1 MNVDTR
7 YWGDNMIRKF
17 VYYNYFE
24 SDTFASYLH
33 EMSLQGYHF
42 KGFGFG
48 LKFEKGEPKDIVYDA
63 YVFNKQ
69 KEGDQG
75 LNPNSED
82 FLGYCKEAGWQ
93 FIDANQRWIIFY
105 KVREDAVD
113 IATKEEKL
121 DNALAVRK
129 DDLKLS
135 AIILALVAGDIIH
148 TVLLRHDIFNFLDYK
163 NLTLEFGW
171 LLCILM
177 PFFQY
182 FYDRKIYQTLRSKY
196 ESTGELYLG
205 NPAKK
210 QMYFQPQALVYL
222 ICTIFISIVFLKSY
236 CGLLISIV
244 IGVAI
249 HWVLFL
255 LQRYFNRHYS
265 LAGTMAVMGIIVFI
279 FYVMMI
285 VLYRDEQVSLKAAST
300 DSFPLQLVDID
311 ADNKGITHGAFT
323 EQKGLFVEWTEY
335 VIAQG
340 DAAQE
345 VLSYTLYHSS
355 SPWLLHKQYL
365 YLSSG
370 MKATDVNAFW
380 KQKSAIAY
388 KEFDD
393 YVYVVDCGNQLIE
406 LKYSQEL
413 TQQQINTILRK
424 LVN

>member
-1 MNVDTR
+1 MNIDTR

-222 ICTIFISIVFLKSY
+222 ICTIFILS
-236 CGLLISIV
+236 LIHISEPT
-244 IGVAI
+244 
-249 HWVLFL
+249 
-255 LQRYFNRHYS
+255 R
-265 LAGTMAVMGIIVFI
+265 
-279 FYVMMI
+279 
-285 VLYRDEQVSLKAAST
+285 
-300 DSFPLQLVDID
+300 P
-311 ADNKGITHGAFT
+311 
-323 EQKGLFVEWTEY
+323 
-335 VIAQG
+335 
-340 DAAQE
+340 
-345 VLSYTLYHSS
+345 
-355 SPWLLHKQYL
+355 
-365 YLSSG
+365 
-370 MKATDVNAFW
+370 
-380 KQKSAIAY
+380 
-388 KEFDD
+388 
-393 YVYVVDCGNQLIE
+393 
-406 LKYSQEL
+406 
-413 TQQQINTILRK
+413 
-424 LVN
+424 

>member
-1 MNVDTR
+1 
-7 YWGDNMIRKF
+7 MIHKF
-17 VYYNYFE
+17 IYYNYFE

-93 FIDANQRWIIFY
+93 FIDAYQRWIIFY
-105 KVREDAVD
+105 KVKEDAVD

-135 AIILALVAGDIIH
+135 ALMLVIFIGNIIN
-148 TVLLRHDIFNFLDYK
+148 TVLLKNDIFNFLDYK
-163 NLTLEFGW
+163 SLSLDFAW
-171 LLCILM
+171 LLCILI

-182 FYDRKIYQTLRSKY
+182 FHDRRIYQTLRSKY
-196 ESTGELYLG
+196 ESTGKLYLG
-205 NPAKK
+205 NPTKK
-210 QMYFQPQALVYL
+210 QMYFQPQALVNS

-255 LQRYFNRHYS
+255 LHRYFNRHYS
-265 LAGTMAVMGIIVFI
+265 LAGIMAVMGIIVFI

-285 VLYRDEQVSLKAAST
+285 VSYRDEQVSLKAAST

-311 ADNKGITHGAFT
+311 EDNKVTTHGAFT

-355 SPWLLHKQYL
+355 SPRLIQMQYL
-365 YLSSG
+365 SLFSG
-370 MKATDVNAFW
+370 MKVMDVNAFW

>member
-1 MNVDTR
+1 
-7 YWGDNMIRKF
+7 MIHKF
-17 VYYNYFE
+17 IYYNYFE

-163 NLTLEFGW
+163 NLALELVTMYTYAVLPV
-171 LLCILM
+171 LL
-177 PFFQY
+177 
-182 FYDRKIYQTLRSKY
+182 R
-196 ESTGELYLG
+196 
-205 NPAKK
+205 
-210 QMYFQPQALVYL
+210 
-222 ICTIFISIVFLKSY
+222 
-236 CGLLISIV
+236 
-244 IGVAI
+244 
-249 HWVLFL
+249 
-255 LQRYFNRHYS
+255 
-265 LAGTMAVMGIIVFI
+265 
-279 FYVMMI
+279 
-285 VLYRDEQVSLKAAST
+285 
-300 DSFPLQLVDID
+300 
-311 ADNKGITHGAFT
+311 
-323 EQKGLFVEWTEY
+323 
-335 VIAQG
+335 
-340 DAAQE
+340 
-345 VLSYTLYHSS
+345 
-355 SPWLLHKQYL
+355 
-365 YLSSG
+365 
-370 MKATDVNAFW
+370 
-380 KQKSAIAY
+380 
-388 KEFDD
+388 
-393 YVYVVDCGNQLIE
+393 
-406 LKYSQEL
+406 
-413 TQQQINTILRK
+413 
-424 LVN
+424 